1 LCLLFLY
8 DFCHSPKKLTAVS
21 PFRQQQQFQKKLRDE
36 VKDKNSKA
44 GHIICKMAGP
54 SDAPFI
60 LLTKDQAVE
69 VMTQPTGNLN
79 FNSKM
84 FSPRQ
89 GEELR

>member
-1 LCLLFLY
+1 M
-8 DFCHSPKKLTAVS
+8 KLKTKT
-21 PFRQQQQFQKKLRDE
+21 QKQAISSARWL
-36 VKDKNSKA
+36 V
-44 GHIICKMAGP
+44 HLMP
-54 SDAPFI
+54 HH
-60 LLTKDQAVE
+60 DQAVE